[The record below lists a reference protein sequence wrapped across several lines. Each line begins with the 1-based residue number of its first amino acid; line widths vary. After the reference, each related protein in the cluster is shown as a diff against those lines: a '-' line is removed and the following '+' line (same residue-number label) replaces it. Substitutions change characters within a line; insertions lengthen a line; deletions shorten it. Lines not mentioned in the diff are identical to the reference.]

1 MHVEVFL
8 LFRVFVRGV
17 IVHDQMHLK
26 IFGRFA
32 IDLFEELQPLLM
44 PVLALDATGQASLK
58 IIQYRAQGVPCRG
71 GCSRASA

>member
-17 IVHDQMHLK
+17 IVHDQMQLK

-32 IDLFEELQPLLM
+32 IGLF
-44 PVLALDATGQASLK
+44 
-58 IIQYRAQGVPCRG
+58 
-71 GCSRASA
+71 

>member
-1 MHVEVFL
+1 
-8 LFRVFVRGV
+8 
-17 IVHDQMHLK
+17 
-26 IFGRFA
+26 
-32 IDLFEELQPLLM
+32 M